1 MRASTFLRRL
11 AATAVVTVVAGLG
24 LSAPASAEPVM
35 TLSVSGSSLTKQLSG
50 DELSVAQQGLR
61 HQFTKEET
69 KFLYDAAKTGGET
82 LVSLGCSVIV
92 PAPAN
97 ALCGPVAKFV
107 VTLVASP
114 FNPNGRCLALWADL
128 QEFPPIGAK
137 YNDC

>member
-35 TLSVSGSSLTKQLSG
+35 TLSGA
-50 DELSVAQQGLR
+50 ELAVAQQGLR